1 MTTVPETPETPGE
14 PGRSTS
20 DDEAV
25 RSAVRKFFRRMVP
38 LVVVMLVINQ
48 MDRTNI
54 GFVRGDLEADLGIG
68 AAAYGLGAGLF
79 FIAYAIFEVPSNVL
93 MERFGARVWLTR
105 IMISWGVVVF
115 AMSFITDATTFYA
128 MRFLLGVA
136 EAGFFPGVM
145 FYFTRWLPDRYR
157 GRATAIFLGGSA
169 GAYVVTGPVSGALL
183 ELDGVAGLAGW
194 KWMFLC
200 QGALSV
206 LIGIGAAFLLVSRIG
221 EAKWLTPAERTALSA
236 AVAADDARRERAG
249 TEVSKARLLL
259 EPQVLLL
266 CFIFFAISLTGYT
279 ITFWLPSLVDGI
291 GGLPD
296 FGVGLVTAIPWAC
309 AILAMYGMGRFTDRT
324 GVRRPYVSAALVVAA
339 IGTYLATL
347 GSPWFGVA
355 AMCVAAVGFKCSAS
369 IFWPIASQGLD
380 GRIVA
385 PGIALVNSLGNLGGF
400 VAPTVIGFLEESTGS
415 TTSGLYGL
423 SIASLLAAA
432 LATVIGRSRGVRP

>member
-1 MTTVPETPETPGE
+1 MTTVPP
-14 PGRSTS
+14 TS
-20 DDEAV
+20 AADEAV
-25 RSAVRKFFRRMVP
+25 LSSAVGKFFRRMIP
-38 LVVVMLVINQ
+38 LVVLMLIINQ

-79 FIAYAIFEVPSNVL
+79 FVAYALFEVPSNML

-115 AMSFITDATTFYA
+115 AMAFITDTTTFYV

-145 FYFTRWLPDRYR
+145 YYFTRWLPDRYR
-157 GRATAIFLGGSA
+157 GRAVAIFLGGSA

-200 QGALSV
+200 QGVLSV
-206 LIGIGAAFLLVSRIG
+206 VIGIGAAFFLVSRIG
-221 EAKWLTPAERTALSA
+221 DAKWLSTEEKAALRD
-236 AVAADDARRERAG
+236 AVAADDARREDAG
-249 TEVSKARLLL
+249 ERVSKLRLLVN
-259 EPQVLLL
+259 PQVLLL

-291 GGLPD
+291 NGLPD

-309 AILAMYGMGRFTDRT
+309 AIAAMYAMGRFTDRT
-324 GVRRPYVSAALVVAA
+324 GVRRPYVTAALLVAA
-339 IGTYLATL
+339 LGTFLTTL
-347 GSPWFGVA
+347 GGPWFGVL
-355 AMCVAAVGFKCSAS
+355 AMCVAAIGFKCSAS
-369 IFWPIASQGLD
+369 IFWPIAQQGLD
-380 GRIVA
+380 GKIVA

-400 VAPTVIGFLEESTGS
+400 VAPTMIGFLEESTGS
-415 TTSGLYGL
+415 TTVGLYGL
-423 SIASLLAAA
+423 SIASLLAAG
-432 LATVIGRSRGVRP
+432 LATLIGRARRAEPASV

>member
-1 MTTVPETPETPGE
+1 MTTVPPS
-14 PGRSTS
+14 STA
-20 DDEAV
+20 DDPAL
-25 RSAVRKFFRRMVP
+25 RSAVRKFFRRMIP
-38 LVVVMLVINQ
+38 LVVLMLIINQ

-54 GFVRGDLEADLGIG
+54 GFVRADLEADLGIG

-79 FIAYAIFEVPSNVL
+79 FVAYAIFEVPSNML

-115 AMSFITDATTFYA
+115 LMSFITNPATFYL

-145 FYFTRWLPDRYR
+145 YYFTRWLPDRYR
-157 GRATAIFLGGSA
+157 GRATAIFLAGSA
-169 GAYVVTGPVSGALL
+169 GAYVVTGPVTGGLL

-194 KWMFLC
+194 KWMFLS

-206 LIGIGAAFLLVSRIG
+206 LIGIVAAFFLVSRIP
-221 EAKWLTPAERTALSA
+221 EAKWLSAQERSALSA
-236 AVAADDARRERAG
+236 AVAADDANRQAAG
-249 TEVSKARLLL
+249 ARTSKARLLL

-291 GGLPD
+291 RGLPD
-296 FGVGLVTAIPWAC
+296 FGVGVVSAIPWAC
-309 AILAMYGMGRFTDRT
+309 AIAAMYGMGRFTDRT
-324 GVRRPYVSAALVVAA
+324 GVRKPYVSAALVIAA
-339 IGTYLATL
+339 IGTFLTTL

-369 IFWPIASQGLD
+369 IFWPIAQQGLD

-400 VAPTVIGFLEESTGS
+400 VAPTVIGFLEQSTGS
-415 TTSGLYGL
+415 TTIGLYGL
-423 SIASLLAAA
+423 SVASLLAAGS
-432 LATVIGRSRGVRP
+432 ATLIGRGRDRAAAVPAGC